1 MTTWQC
7 DGIPKDGKTYPQ
19 AIAGGH
25 EPCENTTPDCPLCG
39 LPREAMEP
47 DNTTTKTTVIVSP
60 GGAAVSQKS
69 KSNWLLPFALI
80 ITALTAGLG
89 GWSLLQM
96 LIPKPDTSQVVP
108 EETATKEANEATFVS
123 NTAKNPNLFSQG
135 EKILLNSTPSKE
147 KAAAAF
153 AKEDWPNAIAS
164 YQSAATSQAN
174 DPEGKIYYNNA
185 KARQK
190 GNQHTV
196 AVVVPIANDP
206 NSAKEILRGVA
217 RYQEEYNSSH
227 AGNPLEV
234 VIANDG
240 GGLQSKAIAD
250 DLIQSGQVL
259 AVMGHGIDPFSQKAI
274 ESYEKEGLAILSPLT
289 TSVSQAAQ
297 STLKTIPLRDKSNE
311 VLGSYLEAVA
321 KTLAD
326 YANQNQNSPAVVLFY
341 NSDSPYSQQL
351 KDSFAKAL
359 KKTAGKLVKEIDT
372 KKANFNPK
380 NAMADAK
387 QAGANVVFLALS
399 KDGDRIE
406 QAVAIAQE
414 ASGMLLL
421 GGNELYTPDVLI
433 QGGDSIEGLVLA
445 VPWSFQTS
453 DPFAKDAIKSW
464 RGRVSWR
471 TATAY
476 DTMKVLGTAIAKNPD
491 RAKVVETLNQGV
503 SLEGS
508 TTDFNIFNQ
517 VPLVR
522 AKRGNDGPKGSQ
534 YQFDPI

>member
-19 AIAGGH
+19 ATAGGH
-25 EPCENTTPDCPLCG
+25 EPCENTAPDCPICG
-39 LPREAMEP
+39 LPREAMDP
-47 DNTTTKTTVIVSP
+47 VTTTVKTTVVVSP
-60 GGAAVSQKS
+60 GGKTRVGQ

-96 LIPKPDTSQVVP
+96 LIPKPDTSPVVQEKTP
-108 EETATKEANEATFVS
+108 DKQTKATFVS
-123 NTAKNPNLFSQG
+123 NTAKNPDLFSQG
-135 EKILLNSTPSKE
+135 EKILLNSTPDKE
-147 KAAAAF
+147 KGAAAF
-153 AKEDWPNAIAS
+153 KREDWANAIAS
-164 YQSAATSQAN
+164 YQLAATPQAN

-190 GNQHTV
+190 GNQHTI
-196 AVVVPIANDP
+196 AVVVPISKDP

-217 RYQEEYNSSH
+217 RYQEEFNNSNP
-227 AGNPLEV
+227 GNPLEI

-259 AVMGHGIDPFSQKAI
+259 AVIGHGIDPFSQKAI

-289 TSVSQAAQ
+289 TSVSQTGK
-297 STLKTIPLRDKSNE
+297 STLKTIPLKDKSQE

-321 KTLAD
+321 KTLAN
-326 YANQNQNSPAVVLFY
+326 YASKQENSPSVVLFY
-341 NSDSPYSQQL
+341 NSDSPYSQKL
-351 KDSFAKAL
+351 RDSFAKAI
-359 KKTAGKLVKEIDT
+359 KQPGGQIVKEIDT
-372 KKANFNPK
+372 TKANFN
-380 NAMADAK
+380 AK
-387 QAGANVVFLALS
+387 TAIDQARQAGAKVVFLALS
-399 KDGDRIE
+399 KDGDRID

-414 ASGMLLL
+414 SSGMLLL
-421 GGNELYTPDVLI
+421 GGNELYTPDILI
-433 QGGDSIEGLVLA
+433 QGADSIDGLVLA
-445 VPWSFQTS
+445 VPWSFQAT
-453 DPFAKDAIKSW
+453 DPFAKDALKSW

-476 DTMKVLGTAIAKNPD
+476 DSMKVLGKAIAKSSD
-491 RAKVVETLNQGV
+491 RATVVETLNRGITLQ
-503 SLEGS
+503 GS

-522 AKRGNDGPKGSQ
+522 ANRGNEGPKGSQ

>member
-1 MTTWQC
+1 MTTWKC

-25 EPCENTTPDCPLCG
+25 EPCENTTPDCPICG
-39 LPREAMEP
+39 LPREAMDP
-47 DNTTTKTTVIVSP
+47 ATTTVKTTVIVSP
-60 GGAAVSQKS
+60 GGAAAGQ

-89 GWSLLQM
+89 GWSLLQI
-96 LIPKPDTSQVVP
+96 LIPKPDTSQVIP
-108 EETATKEANEATFVS
+108 EETANREPNEATFVS
-123 NTAKNPNLFSQG
+123 NTAKNPDLFSQG

-147 KAAAAF
+147 KGAAAF
-153 AKEDWPNAIAS
+153 KKEDWANAIAA
-164 YQSAATSQAN
+164 YQPAATPQAN

-190 GNQHTV
+190 GNQNTI

-217 RYQEEYNSSH
+217 RYQEEFNNSNS
-227 AGNPLEV
+227 GSPLEI

-240 GGLQSKAIAD
+240 GGLQSTAIAD

-259 AVMGHGIDPFSQKAI
+259 AVMGHGIDPFSQKAL
-274 ESYEKEGLAILSPLT
+274 EQYEKEGLAVLSPLT
-289 TSVSQAAQ
+289 TTVSDGGQ
-297 STLKTIPLRDKSNE
+297 STLKTIPLQDKSNE
-311 VLGSYLEAVA
+311 VLGSYLTAVG

-326 YANQNQNSPAVVLFY
+326 YAGKKENSPQVVLFY
-341 NSDSPYSQQL
+341 NSDSPYSQKL
-351 KDSFAKAL
+351 KDSFAKAI
-359 KKTAGKLVKEIDT
+359 KEPGGRIVKEIDAT
-372 KKANFNPK
+372 KANFNAK
-380 NAMADAK
+380 TAIDEAK
-387 QAGANVVFLALS
+387 QAGARVVFLALS
-399 KDGDRIE
+399 KDGDRIDR
-406 QAVAIAQE
+406 AVAIAQE
-414 ASGMLLL
+414 SSGMLLL
-421 GGNELYTPDVLI
+421 GGNELYTPDILI
-433 QGGDSIEGLVLA
+433 KGGDNIDGLVLA
-445 VPWSFQTS
+445 VPWSFQAT

-476 DTMKVLGTAIAKNPD
+476 DTIKVLGEAIAKSPD
-491 RAKVVETLNQGV
+491 RASVVETLNQGIT
-503 SLEGS
+503 LQGS

-522 AKRGNDGPKGSQ
+522 ANRGNEGPKGSQ

>member
-1 MTTWQC
+1 MTTWKC

-25 EPCENTTPDCPLCG
+25 EPCENTTPDCPICG
-39 LPREAMEP
+39 LPREAMDP
-47 DNTTTKTTVIVSP
+47 ATTTVKTTVIVSP
-60 GGAAVSQKS
+60 GGNSTSQ

-96 LIPKPDTSQVVP
+96 LIPKPDTSEVVQEKP
-108 EETATKEANEATFVS
+108 ADREPNEAIFVS
-123 NTAKNPNLFSQG
+123 NTAKNPDLFSQG

-147 KAAAAF
+147 KGAESF
-153 AKEDWPNAIAS
+153 KKEDWSNAIAN
-164 YQSAATSQAN
+164 YQQAATPQAN

-190 GNQHTV
+190 GNQNTI

-217 RYQEEYNSSH
+217 RYQEEFNNSNS
-227 AGNPLEV
+227 GSPLEI

-240 GGLQSKAIAD
+240 GGLQSTAIAD

-259 AVMGHGIDPFSQKAI
+259 AVMGHGIDPFSQKAL
-274 ESYEKEGLAILSPLT
+274 EKYEKEGLAVLSPLT
-289 TSVSQAAQ
+289 TNVSDGGQ
-297 STLKTIPLRDKSNE
+297 STLKTIPLKDKSNE
-311 VLGSYLEAVA
+311 VLGSYLTAVG

-326 YANQNQNSPAVVLFY
+326 YASKKENSPQVILFY
-341 NSDSPYSQQL
+341 NSDSPYSQKL
-351 KDSFAKAL
+351 KDSFGKAI
-359 KKTAGKLVKEIDT
+359 KKVGGNLVKEIDT
-372 KKANFNPK
+372 TKGNFNPK
-380 NAMADAK
+380 TTIDDAK
-387 QAGANVVFLALS
+387 QAGAQMVFLALS

-406 QAVAIAQE
+406 QAVSIAQE
-414 ASGMLLL
+414 SSGMLLL
-421 GGNELYTPDVLI
+421 GGNELYTPDILV
-433 QGGDSIEGLVLA
+433 QGGDSIDGLILA
-445 VPWSFQTS
+445 VPWSFQTT

-476 DTMKVLGTAIAKNPD
+476 DTMRVLGEAIAKNPD
-491 RAKVVETLNQGV
+491 RASVVKTLNQGV
-503 SLEGS
+503 TLKGS

-522 AKRGNDGPKGSQ
+522 ANRGNDGPKGSQ